1 MRDWSIGRLG
11 CNVTERAIEKHDLM
25 RGWSTGRLGCN
36 VTERAIQRATGS
48 SCFSNIQ
55 FKQRCWN
62 FMHILLLWSCWDV
75 THAQKHFL
83 VCTFTLDQ
91 VSVYA
96 VGGTSVHPSCT
107 PLAITWTLL
116 GPIPTVEDFNFWVNV
131 LQLVTIIL
139 LIYLTLNYLSLDSP
153 SFASTVIAMVE
164 ASLSLLSLVSPLLS
178 SLIPLLLLN
187 FSCSPLNCSISLIL

>member
-25 RGWSTGRLGCN
+25 RGWITGRLGCN
-36 VTERAIQRATGS
+36 VTERAIERATGS
-48 SCFSNIQ
+48 SECREYRCFSNIQ

-75 THAQKHFL
+75 AHAQKHFL

-96 VGGTSVHPSCT
+96 VGGTSVHPSCS
-107 PLAITWTLL
+107 PPAITWTLA
-116 GPIPTVEDFNFWVNV
+116 PFQ
-131 LQLVTIIL
+131 QLKTSTFGL
-139 LIYLTLNYLSLDSP
+139 MYYNWSL
-153 SFASTVIAMVE
+153 
-164 ASLSLLSLVSPLLS
+164 LLS
-178 SLIPLLLLN
+178 SAIYYVSCPSTFISALLLSVHTHHFLLSYN
-187 FSCSPLNCSISLIL
+187 AVFLDVETLHVIALFKIWLTPFAGI